1 MKTWKDSNIENAK
14 YLGIIE
20 FHDNKDEWHNFELME
35 TDEKLVFGGCCNVG
49 FIESGYIE
57 KDGFDT
63 DTVLQTLIEELAV
76 YYNDGKDYVSC
87 IICNE
92 RM

>member
-1 MKTWKDSNIENAK
+1 
-14 YLGIIE
+14 
-20 FHDNKDEWHNFELME
+20 ME
-35 TDEKLVFGGCCNVG
+35 TDERFIFGGCCNIG